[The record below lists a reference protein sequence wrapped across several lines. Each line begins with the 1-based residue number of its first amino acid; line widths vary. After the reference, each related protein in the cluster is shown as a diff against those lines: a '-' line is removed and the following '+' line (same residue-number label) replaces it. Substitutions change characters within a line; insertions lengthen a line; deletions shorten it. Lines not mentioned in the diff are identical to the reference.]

1 MICLDTSQLEVW
13 VEEYTDRL
21 VRLAYTY
28 VRDWSAA
35 EDRVQDAFLKAFRQ
49 YHQYQD
55 GRDPFPWLA
64 RITINECKA
73 SWRKSWREVI
83 GGWMPERISASAE
96 NITFER
102 LNAKEMYQLVLS
114 LPEPFRTPVI
124 LYYFEDMSIE
134 QIGNILSINKGTVKS
149 RLARG
154 RDRLYQII
162 VREGIDGKKVE
173 RG

>member
-1 MICLDTSQLEVW
+1 
-13 VEEYTDRL
+13 
-21 VRLAYTY
+21 
-28 VRDWSAA
+28 
-35 EDRVQDAFLKAFRQ
+35 
-49 YHQYQD
+49 
-55 GRDPFPWLA
+55 
-64 RITINECKA
+64 
-73 SWRKSWREVI
+73 
-83 GGWMPERISASAE
+83 MPERISASAE